1 MSELIPVTEH
11 TRELWYIS
19 IILCCIGFVGFAG
32 LHRFYT
38 GKSFTGCVWILTCG
52 LFGIGTIIDLFT
64 ILMGNYRCKDG
75 SPLFITKS

>member
-1 MSELIPVTEH
+1 MNNDLEAVTEH
-11 TRELWYIS
+11 THKLWYLS
-19 IILCCIGFVGFAG
+19 ILLCLIGFSGIAG

-52 LFGIGTIIDLFT
+52 IFGIGTLIDLFT

-75 SPLFITKS
+75 SPLYK